1 MNALVPAVIE
11 SEAIK
16 RLCLDLGFDQAGI
29 CQAQAPRHHYAYREW
44 LEKGYAGEMDYLHRH
59 LELKSH
65 PNQLLPSV
73 QSVIAVALSYNQPN
87 PPVPGKPRI
96 ARYALGR
103 DYHKV
108 LRKKLEKLADQLSA
122 LSPEAEFRIC
132 VDSAPI
138 MERDFANLA
147 GIGWFGKN
155 TMLIN
160 SQRGSW
166 FFIGLLLTSLDL
178 IPDSPAIGGC
188 GTCRACIE
196 ACPTG
201 AIVYEDDRWQVD
213 ARRCISY
220 LTIEKRGEI
229 ETDLAS
235 RMGDWTFGCDVCQEV
250 CPFNQPRESQPLRAQ
265 LTKEGDFLSRRDLP
279 ALNRCEEISQE
290 EWDQIS
296 AGSPIRRTGLDGLKR
311 NVAINLMN
319 AEPAEKPKT

>member
-1 MNALVPAVIE
+1 MNAPVSAAID
-11 SEAIK
+11 SEEIK
-16 RLCLDLGFDQAGI
+16 RICLQLGFDQAGI
-29 CQAQAPRHHYAYREW
+29 CRAQAPRHHNAYRKW
-44 LEKGYAGEMDYLHRH
+44 LDKGYAGEMDYLHRH
-59 LELKSH
+59 LEIKSY

-73 QSVIAVALSYNQPN
+73 QSVIAVALNYNQPN
-87 PPVPGKPRI
+87 PPAPGKPRI

-108 LRKKLEKLADQLSA
+108 LRKKLEKLADQLAA

-166 FFIGLLLTSLDL
+166 FFIGLLLTSLEL
-178 IPDSPAIGGC
+178 TPDAPAIGGC
-188 GTCRACIE
+188 GTCRACID

-201 AIVYEDDRWQVD
+201 AIVYEDERWQVD

-229 ETDLAS
+229 DPELAS
-235 RMGDWTFGCDVCQEV
+235 RMGGWTFGCDVCQEV
-250 CPFNQPRESQPLRAQ
+250 CPFNEPRESQPLRAQ
-265 LTKEGDFLSRRDLP
+265 ITEEPNFAARREFPTLEQCKDLSP
-279 ALNRCEEISQE
+279 E
-290 EWDQIS
+290 EWDRIS
-296 AGSPIRRTGLDGLKR
+296 AGSPIRRTGLDGFKR
-311 NVAINLMN
+311 NVAINLAN
-319 AEPAEKPKT
+319 AKNAEKPTS